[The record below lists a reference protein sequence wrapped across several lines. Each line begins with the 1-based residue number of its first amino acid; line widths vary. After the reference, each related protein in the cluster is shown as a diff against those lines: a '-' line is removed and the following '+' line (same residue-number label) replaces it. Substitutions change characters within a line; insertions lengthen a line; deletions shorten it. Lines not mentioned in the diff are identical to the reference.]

1 MKLTNQIF
9 KGANG
14 RESLIDFQEPD
25 DYEYEDLVVFIH
37 GYKGYKD
44 WGAWNLVQ
52 SYFVRNGMAFCKFNM
67 SHNGGTT
74 DEPIDFPDL
83 EAFSL
88 NRYSYEL
95 ADVKHVLDWLSEKV
109 ELTNKRVH
117 LIGHSR
123 GGGIAILAANDVRVS
138 SVITWASICDIAC
151 RFPEDETLNKWKER
165 GLYTVKNART
175 QQDMPHKFVLYEDWV
190 QNKEALNI
198 EAKAK
203 KIKIPTLH
211 LHGDKDDSV
220 SITESEALSSWTN
233 GKLIIINGAN
243 HTFDTYHPY
252 EEKEM
257 PHKLHETCVLSL
269 QFIEGQI

>member
-14 RESLIDFQEPD
+14 RESLIDFQEPN
-25 DYEYEDLVVFIH
+25 DYEYENLVVFIH

-52 SYFVRNGMAFCKFNM
+52 SYFVNGMAFCKFNM

-138 SVITWASICDIAC
+138 SVITWASICDIAG

-165 GLYTVKNART
+165 GDRKSTR
-175 QQDMPHKFVLYEDWV
+175 
-190 QNKEALNI
+190 LN
-198 EAKAK
+198 
-203 KIKIPTLH
+203 
-211 LHGDKDDSV
+211 
-220 SITESEALSSWTN
+220 SS
-233 GKLIIINGAN
+233 
-243 HTFDTYHPY
+243 H
-252 EEKEM
+252 
-257 PHKLHETCVLSL
+257 
-269 QFIEGQI
+269 

>member
-95 ADVKHVLDWLSEKV
+95 ADVKHVWTGFQKKLNLRIKE
-109 ELTNKRVH
+109 
-117 LIGHSR
+117 
-123 GGGIAILAANDVRVS
+123 
-138 SVITWASICDIAC
+138 C
-151 RFPEDETLNKWKER
+151 TL
-165 GLYTVKNART
+165 L
-175 QQDMPHKFVLYEDWV
+175 
-190 QNKEALNI
+190 
-198 EAKAK
+198 
-203 KIKIPTLH
+203 
-211 LHGDKDDSV
+211 
-220 SITESEALSSWTN
+220 
-233 GKLIIINGAN
+233 
-243 HTFDTYHPY
+243 
-252 EEKEM
+252 
-257 PHKLHETCVLSL
+257 
-269 QFIEGQI
+269 